1 MANLKEKI
9 SPYSEAVADKSKIWR
24 VKLKQSYYRLNDSL
38 NGVPGILRH
47 AFTNLG
53 RARVPEASAALA
65 YYGLFSIFPAL
76 IAIVTIGSLFVDA
89 DLARKTLFE
98 AASGIFPVPETIA
111 FVDAQLSAVLRV
123 RGALTIIAAISL
135 IWSASN
141 VIDKVVLNVNR
152 AFPNSSPSGFF
163 RNRGLA
169 LIVILMV
176 MILFLASVALAPLI
190 KVLPAFKFTIKDV
203 PFTETRLWKWV
214 SLVVPLLFKF
224 GMFYISYTWLPNS
237 HNISRKARAWGA
249 LVAALLWEAVNKA
262 LTWAISKGFANYELV
277 YGSLASVMVLLF
289 WIYWVGYILFF
300 GAHLTNAINYHYKNN
315 MARKKFDVVME
326 DSTL

>member
-1 MANLKEKI
+1 MAKWKEKI
-9 SPYSEAVADKSKIWR
+9 SPYSEVVADKRKIWR
-24 VKLKQSYYRLNDSL
+24 IKLKQAYYRINDGL
-38 NGVPGILRH
+38 NGVPGIIRH
-47 AFTNLG
+47 AFTNLV
-53 RARVPEASAALA
+53 RSRVPEASAALA

-89 DLARKTLFE
+89 DVARSTLFE

-123 RGALTIIAAISL
+123 RGALTAIAAISL

-169 LIVILMV
+169 LIVIVIV
-176 MILFLASVALAPLI
+176 MTLFLASVMLAPLI
-190 KVLPAFKFTIKDV
+190 KVLPAFKFSIKGI
-203 PFTETRLWKWV
+203 PFLETKLWKWV

-224 GMFYISYTWLPNS
+224 VMFYITYTWLPNS
-237 HNISRKARAWGA
+237 HNISRKSRAWGHWWQ
-249 LVAALLWEAVNKA
+249 LCFGRRSIKRLPGRFQRLCQLRIDLWFSGVCN
-262 LTWAISKGFANYELV
+262 GFIVLDIL
-277 YGSLASVMVLLF
+277 GRIHSV
-289 WIYWVGYILFF
+289 F

-315 MARKKFDVVME
+315 MARKGLMP
-326 DSTL
+326 

>member
-1 MANLKEKI
+1 MANWKEKI
-9 SPYSEAVADKSKIWR
+9 SVYREVVADKSEMWR
-24 VKLKQSYYRLNDSL
+24 GKLMKFYYKFNDRLH
-38 NGVPGILRH
+38 GVPGIIRH
-47 AFTNLG
+47 TITNLG

-89 DLARKTLFE
+89 ELARTTLFE

-111 FVDAQLSAVLRV
+111 FVDAQLKAVLRV
-123 RGALTIIAAISL
+123 RGALTIIAGISL

-169 LIVILMV
+169 LIVILIV
-176 MILFLASVALAPLI
+176 MIFFLASVALAPLI
-190 KVLPAFKFTIKDV
+190 KVLPAFKFMVNDV
-203 PFTETRLWKWV
+203 PFTETRLWNWV
-214 SLVVPLLFKF
+214 SLVVPLLFKY
-224 GMFYISYTWLPNS
+224 GMFYITYTWLPNS
-237 HNISRKARAWGA
+237 HSISRKARAWGA

-262 LTWAISKGFANYELV
+262 LTWAIAKGFTNYELV
-277 YGSLASVMVLLF
+277 YGSLASIMVLLF

-315 MARKKFDVVME
+315 MARKKFDAVME
-326 DSTL
+326 DPVP

>member
-1 MANLKEKI
+1 MATWKEKL
-9 SPYSEAVADKSKIWR
+9 SPYSKAVGDKKDVWQA
-24 VKLKQSYYRLNDSL
+24 KLKQAYYKINSGLK
-38 NGVPGILRH
+38 GVPGIVRH
-47 AFTNLG
+47 AFTNLV

-89 DLARKTLFE
+89 DVARSTLFQ

-123 RGALTIIAAISL
+123 RGALTAIAAISL

-169 LIVILMV
+169 LIVIVIILA
-176 MILFLASVALAPLI
+176 LFLASVMLAPLI
-190 KVLPAFKFTIKDV
+190 KVLPAFKFAIKGV
-203 PFTETRLWKWV
+203 PFLETRLWKWI
-214 SLVVPLLFKF
+214 SLVVPLFFKF
-224 GMFYISYTWLPNS
+224 VMFYITYTWLPNS
-237 HNISRKARAWGA
+237 HSISRKARAYGA
-249 LVAALLWEAVNKA
+249 LVAAILWEGVNKA
-262 LTWAISKGFANYELV
+262 LTWAISRGFANYELV

-315 MARKKFDVVME
+315 MARKKFDVMME
-326 DSTL
+326 DSAL